1 MFIQSRNQQYKIN
14 HPKSA
19 IPHFTPKIISKLCQT
34 RNKMFNIQH
43 MFSLSISHSK
53 ICKIQK
59 FLIHLHPKLK
69 YQSHIINDFRNSKSC
84 NSYKIYNNYIKFY
97 ANSKGQ
103 DSYKILKSIINTS
116 ICFPFIYNFF
126 YFVIKK

>member
-53 ICKIQK
+53 ICTKK
-59 FLIHLHPKLK
+59 KKTPFHPKLK
-69 YQSHIINDFRNSKSC
+69 NSSHKINYFTQFKSH
-84 NSYKIYNNYIKFY
+84 NPYKIYKYI
-97 ANSKGQ
+97 NSKIYQ
-103 DSYKILKSIINTS
+103 TLALQIHIFFLQLHTKIYIT
-116 ICFPFIYNFF
+116 
-126 YFVIKK
+126 FVTNN